1 MGDDSKLVPDPS
13 KILGPMEEAILPLP
27 PEDAK
32 ARMGALNAIVMFEK
46 VLTQSD
52 TSGSGRL
59 VIPRAVAEAHFPHL
73 DDPSGVR
80 LPLVDVFGKIKHFKY
95 RFWIN
100 NSSRMYIIEGTQAL
114 QKMFKLNVGDVLM
127 FAKDTSNTIFV
138 GGRKGTRSDV
148 FRKPPT
154 RKKKDAADGS
164 EKKSRKDGGAK
175 EKKSRPKPVSVSYTP
190 QMKTLTKEEQEIA
203 NSYTY
208 WNAISYPPR
217 NDGVFRAVP
226 ATCLRQPDQVSIQ
239 FGMWCVTVTLAGEQF
254 QGFFDSKEAAHAA
267 YTAALQTIL

>member
-1 MGDDSKLVPDPS
+1 M
-13 KILGPMEEAILPLP
+13 
-27 PEDAK
+27 
-32 ARMGALNAIVMFEK
+32 
-46 VLTQSD
+46 Q
-52 TSGSGRL
+52 
-59 VIPRAVAEAHFPHL
+59 AVAEAHFPHL
-73 DDPSGVR
+73 DDPTGVR
-80 LPLVDVFGKIKHFKY
+80 LPLVDVFGKVKYFKY

-100 NSSRMYIIEGTQAL
+100 NSSRMYIIEGTQEL
-114 QKMFKLNVGDVLM
+114 QRMFKLNVGDVLM

-154 RKKKDAADGS
+154 RKKKDNAADGS
-164 EKKSRKDGGAK
+164 EKKSRKEGGGK
-175 EKKSRPKPVSVSYTP
+175 EKKAKIRPVSVSYNP

-208 WNAISYPPR
+208 WNASSYPPR

-226 ATCLRQPDQVSIQ
+226 ATSMRQQDQVSIQ
-239 FGMWCVTVTLAGEQF
+239 FGMWCVTVTLAGEQY

-267 YTAALQTIL
+267 YTTAQQTIL